1 MDNPLVKVSSITKAF
16 ETRKVLNGVDL
27 SAAAAQ
33 SVYICGVN
41 GAGKST
47 LLRIIAGLL
56 QPDDGSVELSGHDTA
71 RDPEKAKPQLGV
83 ISHKAMVYPDL
94 TVLENLRFF
103 ATLYGVEDITSRIGK
118 LLEDLA
124 LSPYR
129 YDRAGILS
137 RGLLQRLSIAR
148 ALVYAP
154 SILLADEPF
163 TGLDA
168 GSCKHLKSVLNDFT
182 ANGGTVLMT
191 THDAAVGLK
200 CCQRV
205 VVLDKGKFCFDAATS
220 DVDADRFTDDYV
232 AYAGSRS

>member
-1 MDNPLVKVSSITKAF
+1 MIKVSSVTKAF
-16 ETRKVLNGVDL
+16 ETRKVLNGVNL
-27 SAAAAQ
+27 SVDAGQ

-56 QPDDGSVELSGHDTA
+56 QPDDGSVELCGHDTA
-71 RDPEKAKPQLGV
+71 KDPEKAKPQLGV

-103 ATLYGVEDITSRIGK
+103 ATLYGVEDIDSRLEK
-118 LLEDLA
+118 LLEDHA
-124 LSPYR
+124 LGPYR

-148 ALVYAP
+148 ALVHSP

-182 ANGGTVLMT
+182 AVSGTVLMT
-191 THDAAVGLK
+191 THDAGVGLK

-205 VVLDKGKFCFDAATS
+205 VVLDKGAFCFDAPTS
-220 DVDADRFTDDYV
+220 DVDADSFTDDYV
-232 AYAGSRS
+232 AYAGRAS